1 MPLTGRLPIAILV
14 LGLPVFA
21 GTVSGIKNFDKVDE
35 HVYRGGQPTDDGFR
49 YLARMGVKTVLDLRE
64 GGERAR
70 AEECVVKA
78 AGMAYVNI
86 PMGGLTPPTEEQISK
101 ILALLEETAPGAV
114 FVHCQRGADRTG
126 VVIAAYHIDHDKWDN
141 ARALADANAHHM
153 SFFQFPR
160 KSYIRNFRARK
171 APLSAPVA
179 VAVPA
184 GKD

>member
-49 YLARMGVKTVLDLRE
+49 YLARMGVRTILDLRGS
-64 GGERAR
+64 GGRAK
-70 AEECVVKA
+70 AEERVVKA
-78 AGMAYVNI
+78 AGMTYVNV
-86 PMGGLTPPTEEQISK
+86 PMSGLTPPTDDQIK
-101 ILALLEETAPGAV
+101 KVLALLEDHAAGAV
-114 FVHCQRGADRTG
+114 FVQCQRGADRTG

-141 ARALADANAHHM
+141 GRALSDADAHHM

-160 KSYIRNFRARK
+160 KSYIRSFRARNTT
-171 APLSAPVA
+171 APAPVA
-179 VAVPA
+179 VAMSA
-184 GKD
+184 GVN